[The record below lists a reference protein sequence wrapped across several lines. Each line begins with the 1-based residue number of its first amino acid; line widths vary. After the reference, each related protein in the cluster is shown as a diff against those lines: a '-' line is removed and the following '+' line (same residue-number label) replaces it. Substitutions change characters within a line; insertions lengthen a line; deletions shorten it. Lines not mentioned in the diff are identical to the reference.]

1 VPVIFKMALRG
12 MRLNTYKHNFKL
24 RVDLICNNVKEAIE
38 VSNLLKEHNFK
49 VRRTYVYYK
58 PDALKKSEHRLVFI
72 MDRLKHRQEPIS
84 MGKFLRC
91 VYAPSQSVHIETYT
105 KDLGVL
111 ILRGKIK
118 AWLKG
123 NKVMMEYNPEAEP
136 IF

>member
-1 VPVIFKMALRG
+1 
-12 MRLNTYKHNFKL
+12 MRINTYKHNFKL

-38 VSNLLKEHNFK
+38 VSNLLKEHNFE
-49 VRRTYVYYK
+49 VRRTYVYYNPQK
-58 PDALKKSEHRLVFI
+58 LKNSEHRLVFI
-72 MDRLKHRQEPIS
+72 MDRLKHMEEPVS

-91 VYAPSQSVHIETYT
+91 VYAPVQSVHVETYA
-105 KDLGVL
+105 KDIGML

-123 NKVMMEYNPEAEP
+123 QKVMMEHIPGAEP